1 MPGVCRTRSLAYEG
15 RKYASCHHRYA
26 ETVRHSLRNG
36 FTAYS
41 VLSLECRGL
50 IASITAGFLRPA

>member
-15 RKYASCHHRYA
+15 RKYASRHYRYA

-41 VLSLECRGL
+41 VISLECR
-50 IASITAGFLRPA
+50 A